1 MRAMRKRPGEA
12 WEAIEVE
19 NELKPLQ
26 QAVGGY
32 LESFTFAEDA
42 CVLCDEE
49 GLLKGKPYNTTVC
62 GGALRRYHPDCR
74 RGRGGLRRPDG
85 TAGGEAAGH
94 GDPAVVAER
103 G

>member
-1 MRAMRKRPGEA
+1 MRVMRKRPGEA
-12 WEAIEVE
+12 WEPIEVE

-49 GLLKGKPYNTTVC
+49 GRLKGKPYNTTVC
-62 GGALRRYHPDCR
+62 GVPFVGTVLIVGVDGEEFADLTERQEEVLREMGVLEC
-74 RGRGGLRRPDG
+74 
-85 TAGGEAAGH
+85 
-94 GDPAVVAER
+94 
-103 G
+103 

>member
-1 MRAMRKRPGEA
+1 MRVIRKRPGEA
-12 WEAIEVE
+12 WEPIEVE

-49 GLLKGKPYNTTVC
+49 GRLKGKPYNTTVC
-62 GGALRRYHPDCR
+62 GVPFVGTVLIVGVAGEDFSDLTEQMEARLRAIGILP
-74 RGRGGLRRPDG
+74 
-85 TAGGEAAGH
+85 
-94 GDPAVVAER
+94 
-103 G
+103 